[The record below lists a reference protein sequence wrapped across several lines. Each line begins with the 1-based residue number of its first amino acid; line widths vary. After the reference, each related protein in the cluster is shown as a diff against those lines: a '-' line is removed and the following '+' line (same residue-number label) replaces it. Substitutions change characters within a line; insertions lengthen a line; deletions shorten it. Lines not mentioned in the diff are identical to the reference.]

1 MNMVGLA
8 HLFEFIGYGHQLS
21 SQEDF
26 ILYECLASSTSGTE
40 IFKVLKKYS
49 NYWVMFLNFIIFLN
63 LLEELCLL
71 FQWWDKTVMGKTG
84 GALP

>member
-1 MNMVGLA
+1 MVGLA

-49 NYWVMFLNFIIFLN
+49 NY
-63 LLEELCLL
+63 
-71 FQWWDKTVMGKTG
+71 
-84 GALP
+84 